1 MESKQLSEEHFL
13 EENFLDEMDDLSI
26 LFRRVDSIHLSL
38 DDFYNELDCLHI
50 DSSTFMAATG
60 SIRSM
65 RNLLQMITD
74 LARKEANEAQ
84 KKYQTLVDQR
94 KNKEEKEN
102 G

>member
-1 MESKQLSEEHFL
+1 MNEEYLL
-13 EENFLDEMDDLSI
+13 EEMDDLSI

-50 DSSTFMAATG
+50 DNATVRAAIG

-65 RNLLQMITD
+65 RQLLQMITD
-74 LARKEANEAQ
+74 LAREEANEAQ
-84 KKYQTLVDQR
+84 NKYNTLVDQR

>member
-13 EENFLDEMDDLSI
+13 DEMNDLSI

-50 DSSTFMAATG
+50 DSSTLMAATG

-74 LARKEANEAQ
+74 LARNEVNEAQ
-84 KKYQTLVDQR
+84 KKYNTLVDQR
-94 KNKEEKEN
+94 INKEEKEN

>member
-1 MESKQLSEEHFL
+1 MESKQLSEEH
-13 EENFLDEMDDLSI
+13 FLDEMDDLSI

-50 DSSTFMAATG
+50 DSSTLMAATG

-65 RNLLQMITD
+65 RILLQMIEHM
-74 LARKEANEAQ
+74 ARSEYDEVQQ
-84 KKYQTLVDQR
+84 KYKTLVDQR